1 MSHFDIIV
9 LFLLHPCYKSL
20 DIMKYRIGVLF
31 FIITCLLS
39 GTLIYAFARPG
50 TIYLNQWLDHIV
62 GDNFQQY
69 LSAMIS
75 GFDIPGWIIY
85 SLPDAL
91 WMMAL
96 ITLILFIWDFKI
108 NSKSI
113 PWIFSAFITGIL
125 IEIFQVFH
133 LIRGTFDRN
142 DLLFMIV
149 AACIPLSFTLKN
161 QVKCKTM

>member
-1 MSHFDIIV
+1 M

-39 GTLIYAFARPG
+39 GTIIYAFARPG
-50 TIYLNQWLDHIV
+50 TIYLNQCLDQIF
-62 GDNFQQY
+62 GDNFHQN
-69 LSAMIS
+69 LSSMIS

-96 ITLILFIWDFKI
+96 ITLILFIWDFKL
-108 NSKSI
+108 NVRSI
-113 PWIFSAFITGIL
+113 PWIVSAILTGL
-125 IEIFQVFH
+125 TLEIFQGFH
-133 LIRGTFDRN
+133 LIRGTFDIN
-142 DLLFMIV
+142 DLILIV
-149 AACIPLSFTLKN
+149 IAAICPLSFTFIK
-161 QVKCKTM
+161 QFTCKTM